1 MKTLTIALLAL
12 TNSVQANDLGM
23 FTLGVVTHT
32 ASYTIMRKGF
42 KATEIE
48 SHVFALVIDVMVGM
62 SCAYYDDSE
71 YPTATKQNKA
81 FASHMLGAGSTIAV
95 MHAFSF

>member
-1 MKTLTIALLAL
+1 MKTLIIGLIALA
-12 TNSVQANDLGM
+12 TSVQANDLSM
-23 FTLGVVTHT
+23 FTLGIATHT

-48 SHVFALVIDVMVGM
+48 SHVFALVVDVMVGTT
-62 SCAYYDDSE
+62 CAYYDDSE
-71 YPTATKQNKA
+71 YPTSSKQNKA
-81 FASHMLGAGSTIAV
+81 FASHMLGAGTSIAV